1 MSKLL
6 LCKQS
11 YLGSY
16 LLPKR
21 SVFKAGPEA
30 PKEGAPEKGKAE
42 KKEGPKDILQALATI
57 GTNEVLSPKELR
69 MSAPCF
75 RTPDQY
81 PRDAEGHI
89 LSMVTGKRMTDAEIK
104 RDWEFYDKLPA
115 IYKIKHD
122 VPPDTMPEKLDIPK
136 GKEVFVIG
144 GEHHAGKVAEKL
156 SSQYKDTKVN
166 FMQAQ
171 SLGDMIK
178 AAQDMEGK
186 YPKEKLAGSTVT
198 LMVDPDIF
206 FTEQTAKDMENQLS
220 QLVKILKGYGLNVA
234 FATATPIGDYYY
246 EQGGPGSKF
255 EQMKDWKKTDA
266 ARDKRSAFNEA
277 VRKLF
282 LNKGGVDRVMEADM
296 SFGFY
301 KEHTRLHPEYRS
313 KNAYLNDNGIDLAA
327 RIFAQ
332 GINVVNGGQ
341 ANPGNGVI
349 PKEGGGSKIEAPAV
363 IVESAKPLNVPPI
376 NPPVELAEG
385 PKLRMENLVRTI
397 AAMRDGT
404 LTAKPN
410 EVIEKALRD
419 IQWAKDQ
426 GVDVAQI
433 EAVEKDM
440 KRELPKFLVTF
451 AEGRVAEILKA
462 QLKPTEYNLSQTII
476 AVDDAQKALNE
487 AEKAKV
493 EVPDRGDL
501 EKRLIAMRKKLTEAN
516 EVWKKQ
522 A

>member
-6 LCKQS
+6 SCKQS
-11 YLGSY
+11 LSASIFAA
-16 LLPKR
+16 KR

-30 PKEGAPEKGKAE
+30 PKDAAPEKGKE
-42 KKEGPKDILQALATI
+42 QKKEGPKDILQALATI

-89 LSMVTGKRMTDAEIK
+89 LSMVTGRRMTDAEIK

-122 VPPDTMPEKLDIPK
+122 VPPDTMPEKLDLPK
-136 GKEVFVIG
+136 GKELFVIG
-144 GEHHAGKVAEKL
+144 GEHHAGKVADKL
-156 SSQYKDTKVN
+156 SAQYKDTKVN
-166 FMQAQ
+166 FMQGQ
-171 SLGDMIK
+171 TLGDMVK
-178 AAQDMEGK
+178 AAQGMGDK
-186 YPKEKLAGSTVT
+186 FPKEKLAGSTVT

-206 FTEQTAKDMENQLS
+206 FTEQSAKDMENQLGE
-220 QLVKILKGYGLNVA
+220 LVKILKGYGLNVA
-234 FATATPIGDYYY
+234 FATAAPIGDYYY
-246 EQGGPGSKF
+246 EQGGPTSQF
-255 EQMKDWKKTDA
+255 EQLKDWKKTDA
-266 ARDKRSAFNEA
+266 ARDKRSAFNEC

-282 LNKGGVDRVMEADM
+282 LNKGGVDRVMETDM
-296 SFGFY
+296 AFEFY
-301 KEHTRLHPEYRS
+301 KAHGRIHPEYRD
-313 KNAYLNDNGIDLAA
+313 KNAYLNGNGIDLAA

-332 GINVVNGGQ
+332 GINVANGGP
-341 ANPGNGVI
+341 ANPGNGVV
-349 PKEGGGSKIEAPAV
+349 PKEGGGGKIEAPAV

-385 PKLRMENLVRTI
+385 PKLRMESLVRTI

-426 GVDVAQI
+426 GIDVAQI
-433 EAVEKDM
+433 EAVEKDL
-440 KRELPKFLVTF
+440 KKELPKFLITF
-451 AEGRVAEILKA
+451 AEARVDQILKTKP
-462 QLKPTEYNLSQTII
+462 KPTEYNLAQTII

-522 A
+522 N